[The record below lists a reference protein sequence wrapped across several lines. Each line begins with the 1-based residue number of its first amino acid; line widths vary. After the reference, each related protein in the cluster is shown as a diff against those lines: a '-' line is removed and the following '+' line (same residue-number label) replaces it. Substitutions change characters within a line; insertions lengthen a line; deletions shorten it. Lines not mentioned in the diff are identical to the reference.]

1 MGLTLP
7 GDLQP
12 VVPGEEDN
20 KDSLEKAGD
29 LAQESLF
36 QKIANLPKAVGD
48 SVTGAND
55 DQLEFPEVP
64 EMTEMVDQAPGFI
77 EGLLP
82 NLKVFMARDDYGK
95 AEVLQNS
102 FKDDERWGGS
112 FEDSNGN
119 PMIVWKNRPYY
130 VNKPGLA
137 GTDVGTLVGEIIKFL
152 PASKFVSGAKTLL
165 GTVTRGIPAYSTTE
179 AVNKAVENVM
189 TPETTK
195 AKKDNL
201 GDVVTDIGS
210 ATALGVAA
218 DTLLPPVAK
227 GIGKVVTKAG
237 KKVKNK
243 LPKFNPEIIDKI
255 KKVPGIKYV
264 LPKSPEVIKSTSKY
278 ELTKGQ
284 QRSLPPKSTFDPQPT
299 NQLEKEDLM
308 RRAAGTGGQ
317 KVIKVFDEAQ
327 TDEIVKDAQALQNE
341 FGSGKPF
348 TNLDEP
354 DVTGAAGEE
363 IQSIVTK
370 RAGEIKSQA
379 GELYNDAR
387 NPDLDTRM
395 TRDGIRKSV
404 GEAIFRVTN
413 PREGLGIT
421 GAELDQMPILKRELS
436 FLRKLLKV
444 SKNPR
449 FKDQD
454 LSTLHS
460 FQKRL
465 NRSFRTAAPGSP
477 EKLALGE
484 IKSSFD
490 NALFKG
496 IDEGFIYGDE
506 DALKSLQNATGL
518 YKDYMGL
525 TGAIKGATPQQKA
538 SNKILQLISNQEYT
552 PRQVAN
558 ILFGHSKFAP
568 NQALPLAIDKLKSI
582 LPEEESAQV
591 IALLK
596 DGILEKAFAG
606 TGKSGVT
613 RTNIV
618 NNYNDIFVKQKKI
631 IEKLFSPEEIDKI
644 AQFRKN
650 VMPTLWAEL
659 KLNPSGTGYILA
671 SAMTRNRIFS
681 SLKMVP
687 IAGEP
692 VVSGIEDLMSR
703 GQALEMT
710 RQFLARSSAPLFSS
724 TIQGL
729 LRPEVVETIGG
740 EDDSSPALRNI
751 IEGLNEEERQKLL
764 EATTQ

>member
-1 MGLTLP
+1 MAIKLPDDAGGLTLENDQTP
-7 GDLQP
+7 
-12 VVPGEEDN
+12 ESIEM
-20 KDSLEKAGD
+20 EKATI
-29 LAQESLF
+29 L
-36 QKIANLPKAVGD
+36 QKLANLPSNLFDAF
-48 SVTGAND
+48 TGEGVPIEYPNI
-55 DQLEFPEVP
+55 PEA
-64 EMTEMVDQAPGFI
+64 TEMVDQAPGII
-77 EGLLP
+77 EALMP
-82 NLKVFMARDDYGK
+82 NLKAFFARDDAGK
-95 AEVLQNS
+95 AEIFKEA
-102 FKDDERWGGS
+102 FKDDPRFGGIYADK
-112 FEDSNGN
+112 FEN
-119 PMIVWKNRPYY
+119 PMIVWNDQPFYI
-130 VNKPGLA
+130 NKPGFSGQDI
-137 GTDVGTLVGEIIKFL
+137 GTFIGEIIKFL
-152 PASKFVSGAKTLL
+152 PASKFVSGAKSLM
-165 GTVTRGIPAYSTTE
+165 GTVARGIPAYGTTE
-179 AVNKAVENVM
+179 AIGKGVEATL

-195 AKKDNL
+195 ARRDTL

-227 GIGKVVTKAG
+227 GIGKVVAKGSEKTG
-237 KKVKNK
+237 IK
-243 LPKFNPEIIDKI
+243 LPKFSPEVLEKI

-264 LPKSPEVIKSTSKY
+264 LPKSPEVVKSTSKFD
-278 ELTKGQ
+278 LTRGQ
-284 QRSLPPKSTFDPQPT
+284 TTSLPPKSTFDPQPT
-299 NQLEKEDLM
+299 DQLEKEDIM
-308 RRAAGTGGQ
+308 RRAPGAGGQ
-317 KVIKVFDEAQ
+317 DIIKGFDEAQ
-327 TDEIVKDAQALQNE
+327 LDAVKKDAQELQNE

-363 IQSIVTK
+363 IQSIVSK
-370 RAGEIKSQA
+370 RAGEMKTQA

-395 TRDGIRKSV
+395 TKDGIRKAV
-404 GEAIFRVTN
+404 GEAIFKVTN
-413 PREGLGIT
+413 PREGLGIM
-421 GAELDQMPILKRELS
+421 GAELDQMPILKRELT

-506 DALKSLQNATGL
+506 DALKALQKATGL

-618 NNYNDIFVKQKKI
+618 NNYNDIFVKQKKV

-650 VMPTLWAEL
+650 VMPTLWAEI

-671 SAMTRNRIFS
+671 SALTRNRIFS

-692 VVSGIEDLMSR
+692 LVTGVEDLMSR
-703 GQALEMT
+703 GRALDMT
-710 RQFLARSSAPLFSS
+710 RQFIERSSAPLFSS
-724 TIQGL
+724 TVQAL
-729 LRPEVVETIGG
+729 LRPEVVETVGG
-740 EDDSSPALRNI
+740 EDVSSPALQNI
-751 IEGLNEEERQKLL
+751 IEGLNDEERQKLL
-764 EATTQ
+764 EATSQ

>member
-1 MGLTLP
+1 MAIKLPDDAGGLTL
-7 GDLQP
+7 
-12 VVPGEEDN
+12 ED
-20 KDSLEKAGD
+20 DQTPESIEMEKATM
-29 LAQESLF
+29 L
-36 QKIANLPKAVGD
+36 QKLANLPSNLLDAF
-48 SVTGAND
+48 TGEGVPIEYPNI
-55 DQLEFPEVP
+55 PEA
-64 EMTEMVDQAPGFI
+64 TEMVDQAPGII
-77 EGLLP
+77 EALMP
-82 NLKVFMARDDYGK
+82 NLKAFFARDDAGK
-95 AEVLQNS
+95 AEIFKDA
-102 FKDDERWGGS
+102 FKDDPRFGGIYS
-112 FEDSNGN
+112 DKFEN
-119 PMIVWKNRPYY
+119 PMIVWNNQPFYI
-130 VNKPGLA
+130 NKPGFSGQDI
-137 GTDVGTLVGEIIKFL
+137 GTFIGEIIKFA
-152 PASKFVSGAKTLL
+152 PASRFVSKAKSLA
-165 GTVTRGIPAYSTTE
+165 GTITRGIGAYGTTE
-179 AVNKAVENVM
+179 AIGKGVEAAI

-195 AKKDNL
+195 AKKETL

-227 GIGKVVTKAG
+227 GLGKVIGKGAEKIGV
-237 KKVKNK
+237 K
-243 LPKFNPEIIDKI
+243 LPRF
-255 KKVPGIKYV
+255 
-264 LPKSPEVIKSTSKY
+264 SPEVIKTESKY

-284 QRSLPPKSTFDPQPT
+284 KASPPPKSTFDPQASD
-299 NQLEKEDLM
+299 QLEKEDLM

-317 KVIKVFDEAQ
+317 KVIKGFDEAQ

-354 DVTGAAGEE
+354 DVTGAASEE
-363 IQSIVTK
+363 IQSIVSK
-370 RAGEIKSQA
+370 RAGEMKSEA
-379 GELYNDAR
+379 GDLYTSAR
-387 NPDLDTRM
+387 NPVFETRM
-395 TRDGIRKSV
+395 TKDGIRKAV

-421 GAELDQMPILKRELS
+421 SAELDQMPILKRELS

-506 DALKSLQNATGL
+506 DALKALQNATGL

-538 SNKILQLISNQEYT
+538 ANKILQLISNQEYT

-631 IEKLFSPEEIDKI
+631 IDKLFSPEEIKKI
-644 AQFRKN
+644 GEFRKN
-650 VMPTLWAEL
+650 VMPTLWAEI

-671 SAMTRNRIFS
+671 SALTRNRIFS

-692 VVSGIEDLMSR
+692 VVSGLEDLVSR
-703 GQALEMT
+703 GRALDMT
-710 RQFLARSSAPLFSS
+710 RQFIERASAPLFSS
-724 TIQGL
+724 TIQAL

-740 EDDSSPALRNI
+740 EDASSPALQNI
-751 IEGLNEEERQKLL
+751 IEGLSDEERQKLL

>member
-7 GDLQP
+7 GGLAP
-12 VVPGEEDN
+12 VVPSED
-20 KDSLEKAGD
+20 KDKDNLEKAGD
-29 LAQESLF
+29 LSQESLF
-36 QKIANLPKAVGD
+36 SRIASLPKAIGD
-48 SVTGAND
+48 SVTGAN

-64 EMTEMVDQAPGFI
+64 EMSEMIDQAPGFI
-77 EGLLP
+77 EALIP

-95 AEVLQNS
+95 AEIMKNS
-102 FKDDERWGGS
+102 FEGDERWGGS
-112 FEDSNGN
+112 FEDEFGN

-130 VNKPGLA
+130 VNKPGLS
-137 GTDVGTLVGEIIKFL
+137 GTDIGTVVGEIIKFL
-152 PASKFVSGAKTLL
+152 PASKFVSGAKSLI
-165 GTVTRGIPAYSTTE
+165 GTVARGIPAYGTTE
-179 AVNKAVENVM
+179 TINKAVENVM

-195 AKKDNL
+195 AKKQTA
-201 GDVVTDIGS
+201 GDVVTDVAS

-227 GIGKVVTKAG
+227 GIGKVVAKGAEKAG
-237 KKVKNK
+237 IK
-243 LPKFNPEIIDKI
+243 LPKF
-255 KKVPGIKYV
+255 
-264 LPKSPEVIKSTSKY
+264 SPEVIKSTSKY

-284 QRSLPPKSTFDPQPT
+284 QGSLPPKSTFDPQPT
-299 NQLEKEDLM
+299 DQLEKEDIM

-327 TDEIVKDAQALQNE
+327 ADEIVKDAQALQNE
-341 FGSGKPF
+341 FGSGKGF
-348 TNLDEP
+348 TNLDQP

-363 IQSIVTK
+363 IQSIVSK
-370 RAGEIKSQA
+370 RAGEMKTEA

-395 TRDGIRKSV
+395 TKDGIRKAV
-404 GEAIFRVTN
+404 GEAIFKVTN
-413 PREGLGIT
+413 PREGLGII
-421 GAELDQMPILKRELS
+421 GAELDQMPILKRELT

-506 DALKSLQNATGL
+506 DALKALQKATGL

-650 VMPTLWAEL
+650 VMPTLWAEI

-671 SAMTRNRIFS
+671 SALTRNRIFS

-692 VVSGIEDLMSR
+692 VVAGVEDLMSR
-703 GQALEMT
+703 GRALDMT
-710 RQFLARSSAPLFSS
+710 RQFIERASAPLFSS
-724 TIQGL
+724 TVQAL
-729 LRPEVVETIGG
+729 LRPEVVETVGG
-740 EDDSSPALRNI
+740 EDASSPALQNI